1 MDETYNVLLMKTDDN
16 DVRLLLEALFL
27 SYEVLNSDP
36 SQLPS
41 QLIGRLN
48 DIIESDVP
56 LAPEDPRKYPHARLD
71 PQPICACGCSYSHTS
86 ECDHGSLLFTQF
98 DHFLCHYWH

>member
-1 MDETYNVLLMKTDDN
+1 MLNFYYSQFLMDEIHEVLLMKTDDS

-27 SYEVLNSDP
+27 SYDVLNSDP

-48 DIIESDVP
+48 DIIDSDVP
-56 LAPEDPRKYPHARLD
+56 LAPEDPRKYPNAR
-71 PQPICACGCSYSHTS
+71 
-86 ECDHGSLLFTQF
+86 
-98 DHFLCHYWH
+98 